1 MSFNKKF
8 RIQNGVDV
16 TGQVHVGGQL
26 VIESDGT
33 IVLAAVSD
41 AVAQAVAGDIATLQ
55 SQVNN
60 IVGTSPETLDTL
72 QEIVASFESAD
83 GDLQTLITNT
93 SAAVS
98 SLESSIGSGS
108 LDTSASTIISAINE
122 VNTAVL
128 NVPAGPTG
136 PTGPQGPQGLVGL
149 QGETGQTGPQ
159 GPQGIQGETGAQGA
173 AGQTGPAGA
182 SPNTPSAVGL
192 DNLSNYGNNVT
203 GSFTATGDITA
214 YSDKS
219 LKENIESISSP
230 LEKLQ
235 GMRGVTYNRID
246 MNGREQVGVIAQEVE
261 AVLPQVVHTDENGL
275 KHVAYGNIV
284 ALLIEA
290 VKDLQAQVEEMKD
303 GSSDQWCNIN
313 R

>member
-1 MSFNKKF
+1 MSTNKKF
-8 RIQNGVDV
+8 RIQNGADI
-16 TGQVHVGGQL
+16 TGSVYVGNQL
-26 VIESDGT
+26 VIDSDGKVS
-33 IVLAAVSD
+33 ISSVSD
-41 AVAQAVAGDIATLQ
+41 AIASAVSSDIATLQ
-55 SQVNN
+55 SQ
-60 IVGTSPETLDTL
+60 ITAMLGTSPESLDTL
-72 QEIVASFESAD
+72 QELVASFQSAD

-93 SAAVS
+93 SVAVTS
-98 SLESSIGSGS
+98 MQTTLGSGTF
-108 LDTSASTIISAINE
+108 DTSASTVISAINE

-128 NVPAGPTG
+128 NIPAGPTG
-136 PTGPQGPQGLVGL
+136 PTGP
-149 QGETGQTGPQ
+149 T
-159 GPQGIQGETGAQGA
+159 GPQGIQGIQGIQGNTGLTGANGSQGVQGDTGSTGA
-173 AGQTGPAGA
+173 TGPAGS

-192 DNLSNYGNNVT
+192 SNLSNNGNNVS

-219 LKENIESISSP
+219 LKENIEVIHSP

-246 MNGREQVGVIAQEVE
+246 MNGIEQVGVIAQEVE

-290 VKDLQAQVEEMKD
+290 VKDLQAQIEEMND
-303 GSSDQWCNIN
+303 GPSK
-313 R
+313 